1 MLPRLVTA
9 FAIAASLAAPA
20 AAQEDAKIDK
30 VRVYI
35 GTYTGKT
42 SKGIYPCALAQA
54 TGKLS
59 TPELAGEANGASF
72 VAIHPTGSYLYAVSE
87 VGDVKGGKDGG
98 VIAFKI
104 DPSTGDLKRLNQQS
118 SKGAGPCHIT
128 ADKAG

>member
-1 MLPRLVTA
+1 MLPRLATA
-9 FAIAASLAAPA
+9 FVLAAGLAAPA

-42 SKGIYPCALAQA
+42 SKGNYRCDLDPA

-59 TPELAGEANGASF
+59 KPELAGEANSPSF
-72 VAIHPTGSYLYAVSE
+72 VAIHPTGWYLYAVSE
-87 VGDVKGGKDGG
+87 VGDFKGEKAGA

-104 DPSTGDLKRLNQQS
+104 DRKTGNLE
-118 SKGAGPCHIT
+118 
-128 ADKAG
+128 